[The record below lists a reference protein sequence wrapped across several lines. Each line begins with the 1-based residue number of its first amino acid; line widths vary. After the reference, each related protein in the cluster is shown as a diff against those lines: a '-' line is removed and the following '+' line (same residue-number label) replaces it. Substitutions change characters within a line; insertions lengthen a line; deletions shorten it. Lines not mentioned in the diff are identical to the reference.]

1 MRSSRVIQRIVT
13 ESTAYIDAL
22 VAKTPVKFFID
33 SGAQVNTVTKQ
44 DFERIL
50 SNSDSKDSILALK
63 YSSDKRLKAYASD
76 GEVKVVANF
85 SAELIVSE
93 DRPVSIEKFYV
104 IDEVRSLLGFNTAIR
119 YSVLDVGLNVPVND
133 LHMNYPWKCELNAF
147 CYQVQNHTEEFPKF
161 GIPPVSL
168 CYDKTMPPSRNVYTH
183 IPAVYR
189 DLTKKKLQDLLS
201 AGIIEAVTTDMD
213 RSFCSSLLVVP
224 KRKKTISA

>member
-22 VAKTPVKFFID
+22 VAKTPVKFFIE

-50 SNSDSKDSILALK
+50 SNSDSKDSILALE

-119 YSVLDVGLNVPVND
+119 
-133 LHMNYPWKCELNAF
+133 
-147 CYQVQNHTEEFPKF
+147 
-161 GIPPVSL
+161 
-168 CYDKTMPPSRNVYTH
+168 
-183 IPAVYR
+183 
-189 DLTKKKLQDLLS
+189 
-201 AGIIEAVTTDMD
+201 
-213 RSFCSSLLVVP
+213 
-224 KRKKTISA
+224 